1 MSSDNYNFHRSTVP
15 QSIDGATP
23 FSKLDYAYVQDL
35 NNGVYSN
42 GGSAT
47 LVQFDLSSIYSNS
60 MIDPSL
66 FYLTIPLTYVCT
78 YQTNAASA
86 FVAPQ
91 PSSWAQCSL
100 KPNFM
105 NLIHSVQFEMDGKT
119 IEQNTPFQ
127 GMIQSIRQMA
137 TMSKDDLTNFGSSIG
152 IGSVTDNPFSLRYN
166 STASAL
172 PNSALAGSSGNGIVN
187 NAVFPSPILTSSY
200 GQQSNVGP
208 QGTNTYNNGLQDRTN
223 SLLASS
229 ASQYS
234 SIAVLEPQ
242 QNINL
247 ENANYS
253 VVVGNYQIWYETAVI
268 RLKDILGSF
277 DSLCLLKR
285 FNGKLNIY
293 INTGSFAVATWIPA
307 ATAGTAGNGYYPQYN
322 LSGSNTTFTNTCP
335 LMLNSLPFEAY
346 NNVSATI
353 TNITCGL
360 FIANATTT
368 TVSTGTVTASNL
380 ALSGAATQIRNCRIY
395 YPLVK
400 LKEVELG
407 KYIQENTAK
416 TIVYSAFLQNLI
428 SNVSNNNGNVSQL
441 IQSGVRAIKTIFIIP
456 FISASSGTGGLGY
469 GNYGQSSYF
478 NGLAGAST
486 VATAGNTTTP
496 FSPLLSPFCAAPT
509 ETGPLSITNINIQ
522 IGGQNVQQYLLNYGW
537 QEFLQEVVEYNKIN
551 SGDMGIS
558 NGLFNYDLWNKAM
571 RVYVI
576 DCSRVENV
584 ENAVPRNIVVQF
596 QNNSS
601 VNCDYYIFTEYLDS
615 FVINV
620 QTGLVTK

>member
-15 QSIDGATP
+15 QSIDGTTP

-66 FYLTIPLTYVCT
+66 FYLTIPLVIVCG
-78 YQTNAASA
+78 YQLAVGTQI
-86 FVAPQ
+86 Q
-91 PSSWAQCSL
+91 PTPTSWAQCSL
-100 KPNFM
+100 KPNYM

-127 GMIQSIRQMA
+127 GLIQSIRQYT
-137 TMSKDDLTNFGSSIG
+137 TMSKDDLNNFGSSIG
-152 IGSVTDNPFSLRYN
+152 IGSVTDNPFSMRYN
-166 STASAL
+166 STNTVVGAGQNQL
-172 PNSALAGSSGNGIVN
+172 VGSSGNGIVN
-187 NAVFPSPILTSSY
+187 NCPFPNTGANSAY
-200 GQQSNVGP
+200 GQQAVSGP

-223 SLLASS
+223 SPEALS
-229 ASQYS
+229 ASQQS
-234 SIAVLEPQ
+234 SMALLDPKV
-242 QNINL
+242 NIQL
-247 ENANYS
+247 ENANYTEI
-253 VVVGNYQIWYETAVI
+253 VNNYQVWYETAVI

-293 INTGSFAVATWIPA
+293 INTGSFAVATYITNGI
-307 ATAGTAGNGYYPQYN
+307 TASYPQFN

-335 LMLNSLPFEAY
+335 LMLNSLPGEAY
-346 NNVSATI
+346 SGIGATPI

-360 FIANATTT
+360 FIVNAVTTS
-368 TVSTGTVTASNL
+368 VSTGTVPPLNL
-380 ALSGAATQIRNCRIY
+380 GAAGVSTQIKNCRIY

-416 TIVYSAFLQNLI
+416 TIVYSAFLQNSI
-428 SNVSNNNGNVSQL
+428 SNISTGGNVSQL

-456 FISASSGTGGLGY
+456 FISASAGTGSSGY
-469 GNYGQSSYF
+469 GNYNQSSYF

-486 VATAGNTTTP
+486 VVTATYPTVP
-496 FSPLLSPFCAAPT
+496 FSPLLSPFTVAPM

-558 NGLFNYDLWNKAM
+558 NGLFNYDLWNKAL

-596 QNNSS
+596 INNSP
-601 VNCDYYIFTEYLDS
+601 VNCDYLVFTEYLDS
-615 FVINV
+615 FVVNV